1 MMVKC
6 WYNGSEVM
14 KMAELKKITVTLS
27 PVVMEKLDK
36 MCEEKGI
43 KRPAVISIALD
54 KMWKEE
60 HTD

>member
-6 WYNGSEVM
+6 WYNDSEVM
-14 KMAELKKITVTLS
+14 NMAELKKITVTLS
-27 PVVMEKLDK
+27 PVIMEKLDK

-60 HTD
+60 HAD

>member
-1 MMVKC
+1 
-6 WYNGSEVM
+6 
-14 KMAELKKITVTLS
+14 MAELKKITVTLS
-27 PVVMEKLDK
+27 PVIMEKLDK

-60 HTD
+60 HAD